1 MSVDYLSSISDFNL
15 DDYTAGADVSSPL
28 PDVSNGWAPMTTS
41 TPTGNGSGQFL
52 DTSMQNAIFGGLS
65 KVLDYAIKRDQ
76 YNMGMALPGMQATNS
91 QQVLAVQ
98 KKQTNFLFLAMCGLG
113 IFLVAR
119 A

>member
-1 MSVDYLSSISDFNL
+1 MDYLQSISTFNL
-15 DDYTAGADVSSPL
+15 DDYTAGADAASPL

-52 DTSMQNAIFGGLS
+52 DTSTQNLIFGGLKS
-65 KVLDYAIKRDQ
+65 VLDYAIKRDQ
-76 YNMGMALPGMQATNS
+76 YQMGMALPGMQATTS
-91 QQVLAVQ
+91 QQVLQ
-98 KKQTNFLFLAMCGLG
+98 QQGKQTNFLFLALCGLG